1 MAKEEK
7 NYEPIIFMNTPIMNK
22 KEDVIGISSSVEAIN
37 VALEDGARMVG
48 VVAEYGTGKSS
59 LTEMLMKSKPKKKE
73 IRVNM
78 WEALEHKED
87 EEDNDSLT
95 KTFIY
100 QLAKGIGQGAANHVN
115 KMLSRNY
122 GIISFSIGLKRFW
135 LCLIIALISASS
147 YFILDGINI
156 EKYIPIWGIKQET
169 MYILKVFSPV
179 LLLISVI
186 LIAIGLIGTNVV
198 FSKWKDENSRI
209 TEINEIFYAYS
220 YVYKL
225 LLSIKKQKIIVIEDL
240 DRIENKE
247 IVISF
252 LKELYRFNNLFN
264 QKVIIRKE
272 PAFIVSI
279 APECLLGKFQSDVK
293 AEDNDNEDETDQQSK
308 ITNMYSKIFDY
319 VIELKPIH
327 YDDYEI
333 VLRDIINSEPDKKRQ
348 LNQLLE
354 RKLENSTLPKEFK
367 WIYKGENLTI
377 REIKDRLN
385 KAIALY
391 IDLKNKKYISN
402 PYINLE
408 ACCAVTY
415 LEAEY
420 TEEFYLITHKEREFS
435 QIIQESYSKEIT
447 SDIIEREL
455 ATKEI
460 NEELAIMIKNRIL
473 DIDFKMYFYSFP
485 KGSYIK
491 NIDEKQVCNYIE
503 LPDESEYTVEELGGQ
518 VERIYN
524 NNKEKTLNDS
534 IRKVHE
540 REQLFPKVIF
550 ENSRLF
556 NMALQ
561 CDSENLVKSLDS
573 IMKYNGDSI
582 NREDIRLLTNVKHY
596 CIEQTDFLRRFV
608 DSIVSQS
615 DNLSVEEIINRR
627 MLLTHIFIDDIDFV
641 RNMFINAD
649 VQLPIIEEREIK
661 EINNVNK
668 AIKLVD
674 MSYIDS
680 ENYVYIQDMLVE
692 DVFIES
698 NIKNAVDIQ
707 EAIMEVVDLENI
719 VDSVYDF
726 INKNKIV
733 CDTIFTVLVDYVIAG
748 NFEKKKIVEY
758 VNSLPVERLTDSYY
772 ELINRLKI
780 SEGLSDEIITQL
792 VEKKLYETPLL
803 HYCENDNLQKINF
816 TNEENAGHIIS
827 ACENINNMD
836 SYYVPNIRSEIIEQN
851 NGVFPKFYEELYSD
865 KYELICNQEIF
876 QMSEF
881 EDGLKWLS
889 GNRITET
896 NLDRVLEC
904 INSYKRE
911 GEDCHIIFEYL
922 FNNEYE
928 DACVDN
934 VIIEKIVYGLD
945 YKKIL
950 FSSMTKEQ
958 ISEVVEMLTVPL
970 NLNIA
975 EEAKKFM
982 LLVNCL
988 DEELEKIVFT
998 KLNTDEYIDLI
1009 NQLNTYSEYTI
1020 KNIKALTPS
1029 YPLNSNIRDKLLEDA
1044 CYEYYI
1050 VGKILYEDK
1059 FEFPMEGVPAEK
1071 IILLYRE
1078 DSEIL
1083 NYLINND
1090 DFIEYVYN
1098 ENMFY
1103 YMGKCNFDMVRPFQ
1117 KFKQTFNVLEFV
1129 LACLKSDEDIEKY
1142 LLELN
1147 EILDSDSSIE
1157 ISKLLIEKQYIQY
1170 LERDDVFEH
1179 VKHRLWEIVPKNKGY
1194 KGSFTRKRNEY
1205 VNNPKSEKITQD
1217 NLKYPYVN

>member
-22 KEDVIGISSSVEAIN
+22 NDDVIGISSSVDAIN
-37 VALEDGARMVG
+37 IALEDGAKMVG

-59 LTEMLMKSKPKKKE
+59 LTEMLIKSKPKKKE
-73 IRVNM
+73 IRINM
-78 WEALEHKED
+78 WEALDNKSD
-87 EEDNDSLT
+87 DEDNDSLT

-100 QLAKGIGQGAANHVN
+100 QLAKGIGQGVANHVN
-115 KMLSRNY
+115 KILSRNY

-135 LCLIIALISASS
+135 FCLIMALLSASS

-156 EKYIPIWGIKQET
+156 ENYIPIWSIKQET
-169 MYILKVFSPV
+169 VYTLKVFSPV
-179 LLLISVI
+179 LILVSII
-186 LIAIGLIGTNVV
+186 LIAIGLIGTNVA

-209 TEINEIFYAYS
+209 TEINELFYAYS

-240 DRIENKE
+240 DRIENKD

-264 QKVIIRKE
+264 QKSTRKE

-279 APECLLGKFQSDVK
+279 APECLLGKIQSDIK
-293 AEDNDNEDETDQQSK
+293 AEDNDNEDKISKQSK
-308 ITNMYSKIFDY
+308 RINMYSKVFDY

-348 LNQLLE
+348 LNKLLE
-354 RKLENSTLPKEFK
+354 RESENDTLPKEFK

-420 TEEFYLITHKEREFS
+420 TEEFYLITHEERGFS

-447 SDIIEREL
+447 ADIIADEL
-455 ATKEI
+455 GTKEI

-491 NIDEKQVCNYIE
+491 NIDEKQLCNYIE
-503 LPDESEYTVEELGGQ
+503 LPDENEYTVEELEGQ
-518 VERIYN
+518 VERIYKS
-524 NNKEKTLNDS
+524 NKEKTLNDS
-534 IRKVHE
+534 IKKVY
-540 REQLFPKVIF
+540 RRGQLFPKVIF

-556 NMALQ
+556 NLALQ

-573 IMKYNGDSI
+573 IMKYSGDVI
-582 NREDIRLLTNVKHY
+582 NREDIRLLTNVKQY
-596 CIEQTDFLRRFV
+596 CIDQIDFLRRFV

-615 DNLSVEEIINRR
+615 DKLSVEEIIDRR
-627 MLLTHIFIDDIDFV
+627 ILLIYIFIDDIDFI

-698 NIKNAVDIQ
+698 NIENAVDIQ
-707 EAIMEVVDLENI
+707 EAIMEVVDFENI
-719 VDSVYDF
+719 ADGVYNF

-733 CDTIFTVLVDYVIAG
+733 RDTIFTVLADYVIAG
-748 NFEKKKIVEY
+748 NFERKKIVEY
-758 VNSLPVERLTDSYY
+758 VNSLPVERLTDLYY
-772 ELINRLKI
+772 ELINRLMI
-780 SEGLSDEIITQL
+780 SEGLNDEIIIQL
-792 VEKKLYETPLL
+792 AEKKLYETPLL
-803 HYCENDNLQKINF
+803 HYCESDKLQKINF
-816 TNEENAGHIIS
+816 NDEENAGSIIS

-836 SYYVPNIRSEIIEQN
+836 VYYVPNIRSEIIEQN
-851 NGVFPKFYEELYSD
+851 NGLFPKFYEELYSD

-876 QMSEF
+876 QMAKF
-881 EDGLKWLS
+881 EYGIKWLS

-911 GEDCHIIFEYL
+911 GRDCYIIFEYL
-922 FNNEYE
+922 FNNEYD

-934 VIIEKIVYGLD
+934 VMIEKIVYGLD
-945 YKKIL
+945 YKKVL
-950 FSSMTKEQ
+950 FDSMTKEQ

-1009 NQLNTYSEYTI
+1009 NQLNTYSKYTI
-1020 KNIKALTPS
+1020 QNIKALTPS
-1029 YPLNSNIRDKLLEDA
+1029 YPLNSNIRDKLLEDE

-1050 VGKILYEDK
+1050 VGKILYENK
-1059 FEFPMEGVPAEK
+1059 FEFPMEGVPFEK

-1078 DSEIL
+1078 ESEIL
-1083 NYLINND
+1083 NYLISND

-1098 ENMFY
+1098 KNMFC

-1117 KFKQTFNVLEFV
+1117 KFKQTFDVVEFV
-1129 LACLKSDEDIEKY
+1129 LVCLESDEDIEKY

-1147 EILDSDSSIE
+1147 EISDSDSSVR
-1157 ISKLLIEKQYIQY
+1157 ISRLLIEKQYIQY
-1170 LERDDVFEH
+1170 LRRDDVFEH
-1179 VKHRLWEIVPKNKGY
+1179 VKLRLWEIVSKNKGY
-1194 KGSFTRKRNEY
+1194 KGSFTRKRNEF
-1205 VNNPKSEKITQD
+1205 VKNPVIVKNPHSNI
-1217 NLKYPYVN
+1217 KYPYVK